1 MKRRI
6 LFNNVEKNFEGFE
19 NGISVG
25 VASKPV
31 RVVQKPAVGH
41 DDDGKEQVGHNVS

>member
-6 LFNNVEKNFEGFE
+6 LFNDVKKNFEGFE
-19 NGISVG
+19 NRISVG

-31 RVVQKPAVGH
+31 RVVQEPAVGQ
-41 DDDGKEQVGHNVS
+41 DDDSKEHVGDNVS